1 MQKIERKV
9 ALVTGAT
16 RGIGKGIAIALAKAG
31 AIVYFTGR
39 TEVEFQG
46 AVNLGGCISATEK
59 EIRDNNGI
67 GYGIKCDHTDDKQT
81 NAVLESIIAEQG
93 KIDILVNN
101 VWGGYEYFNDGT
113 PFWEENGFW
122 TAPLSRFDK
131 AFTSG
136 VRAHYVTSYYTIPHM
151 INNKTGLIVN
161 ISFWS
166 AERNDM
172 GVSYGMAKSA
182 TNKLTETMAYE
193 LNEHNISV
201 VTIYPGLVRTESVL
215 KASEYFDL
223 SNSESPEFIGMAI
236 AALASDNNI
245 LKKSG
250 LKMTASQIAIDYG
263 YTDIDGKQPRPLDVN
278 NCK

>member
-1 MQKIERKV
+1 MQKINGKV
-9 ALVTGAT
+9 VLVTGAT
-16 RGIGKGIAIALAKAG
+16 RGIGKGIVIALAKAG

-39 TEVEFQG
+39 TEFEYQG
-46 AVNLGGCISATEK
+46 AVNLGGCISSTEK

-67 GYGIKCDHTDDKQT
+67 GYGIKCDHTDDEQT
-81 NAVLESIIAEQG
+81 KAVIERIIAEQG

-101 VWGGYEYFNDGT
+101 VWGGYEYYNDGT
-113 PFWEENGFW
+113 PFWTENGFW

-131 AFTSG
+131 MFTSG
-136 VRAHYVTSYYTIPHM
+136 VRAHFVTSCYSIPHM
-151 INNKTGLIVN
+151 IKNKTGLIVN
-161 ISFWS
+161 ISFWA

-193 LNEHNISV
+193 LKENNISV

-215 KASEYFDL
+215 KASEYFNL

-236 AALASDNNI
+236 VALASDKNI
-245 LKKSG
+245 LNKSG
-250 LKMTASQIAIDYG
+250 SKMTAAQIAIDYG
-263 YTDIDGKQPRPLDVN
+263 YTDIDGKQPVSLDQS